1 MGREEGEV
9 VVVVVVALSRG
20 NRGTGWSR
28 SVHTPAASLAPNT
41 LIRLFGG
48 IKGHEGHRLAILIW
62 LFLTWSPATHRRPR
76 LYMTSTSSRPRN
88 SAPPMHTYAP
98 PHTPMP
104 RRKTRAPPH
113 TPMPRRKTRT
123 PLPHLL
129 PRAVLSTYHC
139 CSGIAH
145 PPRKEQD
152 RGAPG
157 EAEGACVEWAQVGKE
172 LKQVADTF
180 QSEHRATAEEQQES
194 FFVNTLA
201 TGLCL
206 SLLCLISWKVLTQTQ

>member
-1 MGREEGEV
+1 
-9 VVVVVVALSRG
+9 
-20 NRGTGWSR
+20 
-28 SVHTPAASLAPNT
+28 
-41 LIRLFGG
+41 
-48 IKGHEGHRLAILIW
+48 
-62 LFLTWSPATHRRPR
+62 
-76 LYMTSTSSRPRN
+76 MTSTSSRPRN

-113 TPMPRRKTRT
+113 THHAPTQDSHAPAT
-123 PLPHLL
+123 PTAPSCPLDLPLL
-129 PRAVLSTYHC
+129 QW
-139 CSGIAH
+139 IAH